1 MAMFGKPV
9 LAPAIANDLLRLI
22 VAARGL
28 EVAGVLLENEFG
40 EQRIRRAPNL
50 AREPGEA
57 EVPRWWLD
65 RTLARRDG
73 AGFHPV
79 AFFHSHRSSLE
90 MSATDLESARTIS
103 LPWIVL
109 AVRDG
114 KLAWALHG

>member
-1 MAMFGKPV
+1 MARVGKPRLRPV
-9 LAPAIANDLLRLI
+9 VARELLQL
-22 VAARGL
+22 VTAAHGF
-28 EVAGVLLENEFG
+28 EVAGLLLENATG
-40 EQRIRRAPNL
+40 EQRIQRAPNL

-90 MSATDLESARTIS
+90 MSATDRESARTMS

-109 AVRDG
+109 AVREG
-114 KLAWALHG
+114 ELAWAIHG